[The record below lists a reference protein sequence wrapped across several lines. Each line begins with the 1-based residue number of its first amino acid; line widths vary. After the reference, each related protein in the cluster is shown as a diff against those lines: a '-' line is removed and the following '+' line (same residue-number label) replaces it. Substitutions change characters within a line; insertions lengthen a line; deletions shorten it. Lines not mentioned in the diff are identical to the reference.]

1 MTMNE
6 TWAYDA
12 KDKTEAREMLLDA
25 HHHIW
30 DPALH
35 DHAWLAHFPSLRRR
49 FDLSDFQDSAGRA
62 GVTASVLVQA
72 LNDTAESVWLLEAA
86 RRDDMVKGVVV
97 WVDLQSDR
105 VQDQLAE
112 LGDSPGGEKIVGV
125 RHLVHDEPD
134 PEYLGR
140 PAVISALRVIA
151 RTGLRFDLLLRPR
164 ELPAAIKCAEAVS
177 DLQFVVDHIAKP
189 EMARGIF
196 EPWRELIGEIAKL
209 PNVSCKLSG
218 LVTEGGVEWNRAPIA
233 RYVGDVVDAFGVERL
248 MFGSDW
254 PVCLEVA
261 SYTEV
266 LEHLRQMVTALGM
279 SPAERK
285 KIFYDNGSSFYGLP

>member
-1 MTMNE
+1 
-6 TWAYDA
+6 
-12 KDKTEAREMLLDA
+12 MLLDA

-49 FDLSDFQDSAGRA
+49 FDLGDFRESARPA
-62 GVTASVLVQA
+62 GVTSSVLVQA
-72 LNDTAESVWLLEAA
+72 LNDRTESIWLLEEA
-86 RRDDMVKGVVV
+86 RRDPSVKGVVV
-97 WVDLQSDR
+97 WVDLQSDT

-134 PEYLGR
+134 PDYLRR
-140 PAVISALRVIA
+140 PAVVSALRILA
-151 RTGLRFDLLLRPR
+151 RAGLRFDLLVRPR
-164 ELPAAIKCAEAVS
+164 ELPAAIECAEAVG

-189 EMARGIF
+189 EMADGIV
-196 EPWRELIGEIAKL
+196 EPWRTLIGQIAKL

-218 LVTEGGVEWNRAPIA
+218 LVTEGGVEWHHAPIA
-233 RYVGDVVDAFGVERL
+233 RYVSDVIDAFGVERL

-261 SYTEV
+261 TYTEV
-266 LEHLRQMVTALGM
+266 LDHLQEIVIALGL
-279 SPAERK
+279 SPDERAK
-285 KIFYDNGSSFYGLP
+285 VFHDNGSLFYQLSEEHRVRAR